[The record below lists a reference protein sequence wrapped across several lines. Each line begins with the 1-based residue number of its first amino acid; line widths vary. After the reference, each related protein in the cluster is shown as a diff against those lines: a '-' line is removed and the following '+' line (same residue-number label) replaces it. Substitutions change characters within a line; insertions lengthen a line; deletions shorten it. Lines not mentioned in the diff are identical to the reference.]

1 MNQYFKR
8 IIALAMT
15 AVMAFSISGG
25 VSAADSGTATIDTS
39 RSASL
44 TLYKYDLTGAEQ
56 DGLWDAQSY
65 ALRDHGGGESCQCG
79 SPAV

>member
-25 VSAADSGTATIDTS
+25 VSAADSGTATIDTG
-39 RSASL
+39 RSTSL

-56 DGLWDAQSY
+56 DGLWDAQS
-65 ALRDHGGGESCQCG
+65 
-79 SPAV
+79 